1 MHPQVAAIQS
11 GNTRA
16 IARAISQVENQP
28 WEPDTLAL
36 LKALFPQAGKARVV
50 GVTGSPGAGKSTLVD
65 QLALEYRKRG
75 RTVGILAVDPT
86 SPFSGGALL
95 GDRIRMQSLSTDPDV
110 FIRSMATRGQMGGL
124 APSVDEALLVLSSA
138 GYQILIVETVG
149 VGQDEVDIVKTAD
162 VNLVVVVPGMG
173 DDIQTLKAGVM
184 EIADILVINKA
195 DRPDT
200 HRTQKELEA
209 LLSLS
214 PRSDGWVPP
223 IVRTVATRGKGTQQ
237 LAAEIDRWKQFQQTI
252 HSQHSPSLDRFKQRL
267 LGLLRDRLMALL
279 EERITEA
286 EISELA
292 KKVMTRRLDPYTIID
307 QMLAN
312 LGLEEKK

>member
-11 GNTRA
+11 RNTRA
-16 IARAISQVENQP
+16 IAQAISQVEDHP
-28 WEPDTLAL
+28 WAPATLSL
-36 LKALFPQAGKARVV
+36 LKALFPQAGKAQVV

-65 QLALEYRKRG
+65 QLALEYRKRQE
-75 RTVGILAVDPT
+75 TVGILAVDPS

-124 APSVDEALLVLSSA
+124 APSVEEALLVLGSA
-138 GYQILIVETVG
+138 GYRILIVETVG

-162 VNLVVVVPGMG
+162 INLVLVVPGMG

-184 EIADILVINKA
+184 EIADILIINKA
-195 DRPDT
+195 DRPDANQ
-200 HRTQKELEA
+200 TQKELEA

-214 PRSDGWVPP
+214 SRSDGWVPP
-223 IVRTVATRGKGTQQ
+223 IVRTVATQGKGVQQ
-237 LAAEIDRWKQFQQTI
+237 LVTEIDRWQQFQQTTQ
-252 HSQHSPSLDRFKQRL
+252 SQHPPSLDRIKQRL
-267 LGLLRDRLMALL
+267 LGLLRDRLMGLL
-279 EERITEA
+279 EQRITEA

-292 KKVMTRRLDPYTIID
+292 EKVMTRRLDPYTIID
-307 QMLAN
+307 QILAN
-312 LGLEEKK
+312 LGLEEKT

>member
-75 RTVGILAVDPT
+75 KTVGILAVDPT

-223 IVRTVATRGKGTQQ
+223 IVRTVATQGKGTQQ

-279 EERITEA
+279 EERITET

>member
-16 IARAISQVENQP
+16 IARAISQVEDQP
-28 WEPDTLAL
+28 WEPDTLSL

-65 QLALEYRKRG
+65 QLALEYRKRDK
-75 RTVGILAVDPT
+75 TVGILAVDPT

-223 IVRTVATRGKGTQQ
+223 IVRTVATQGKGTQQ

-252 HSQHSPSLDRFKQRL
+252 HSQHPPSLDRFKQRL